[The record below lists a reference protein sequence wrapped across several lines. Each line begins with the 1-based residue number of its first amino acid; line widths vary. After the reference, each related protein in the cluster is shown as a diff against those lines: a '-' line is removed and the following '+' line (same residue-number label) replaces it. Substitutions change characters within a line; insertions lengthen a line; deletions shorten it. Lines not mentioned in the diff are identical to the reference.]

1 MINAPSGP
9 NRVAGAFSFIFG
21 KSLGVTQMKHTIAV
35 LVENSPGVLIRV
47 AGLFSRRGFNI
58 ESMAIGVTENQKI
71 SRMTI
76 GVEGDHKVLE
86 QIEKQ
91 LNKLINVLKVFDIAP
106 DDSVSRELALIKVN
120 SEPNRRAQIL
130 QIVDIFRAK
139 VVDVGKRSM
148 IIEITGDSEKVEA
161 LIQLVEEFG
170 IKEVVRTGKI
180 AMERGSK
187 LVRIEKESEERES
200 DVLRC
205 GR

>member
-1 MINAPSGP
+1 MTSI
-9 NRVAGAFSFIFG
+9 
-21 KSLGVTQMKHTIAV
+21 KHTVAV
-35 LVENSPGVLIRV
+35 LVENNPGVLTRV

-58 ESMAIGVTENQKI
+58 ESMAIGVTENPKI

-76 GVEGDHKVLE
+76 SVEGDHKVLE

-91 LNKLINVLKVFDIAP
+91 LNKLINVLKVADIAAE
-106 DDSVSRELALIKVN
+106 DSVSRELALIKVN
-120 SEPNRRAQIL
+120 AEPSRRAQIL

-139 VVDVGKRSM
+139 VVDVGKKSM

-200 DVLRC
+200 DVLRY